1 MTTLRCLRAV
11 LWLRWRLIKNSM
23 VGGRKRDALEQ
34 MSRALALIVPF
45 LIVALS
51 AGTFLAVSVVGFVGG
66 RMMASGLVATAPGL
80 LVVRLLVGL
89 MVFLVVSL
97 SVVSPTQSTL
107 SRYTRL
113 LLLPIPR
120 RVMHLVEVAASLGDP
135 WVAVVA
141 AGLTTFAAG
150 LYSGGRPGVGL
161 AALAAAGLMVA
172 VVVCAAALAS
182 FLVAWLMRDRR
193 RGEMLTLVFVLAF
206 SLLSF
211 IPAFMSRSLE
221 EPARDAPVAA
231 RARPRINVEE
241 FDRNLPGWT
250 HYLPSEIHGRTI
262 AAGLAGERPRV
273 LTGLGTLLAEA
284 VLLFMAS
291 GAVHRQ
297 MLNSLEGDQLRRRKI
312 GVALM
317 GRRLPLL
324 SPGSSAVAWALT
336 RGAFRTVRGRLTI
349 LLPGPLLAML
359 TAVFQHVPRETWTAE
374 ASARGYLL
382 FGGSLI
388 FTFYAMHAI
397 SMNLFGS
404 DRAGLTLQ
412 LLVPVS
418 DRELVRGKLVGFAA
432 VIGTGTAVCLVAA
445 AAVAHTG
452 SLSYWLAVLLGAGAT
467 FLLVSPLAIWCSAL
481 FPVASDLSKTGAG
494 GNPHPFAMIAGTFG
508 TALCSLPTVVILAL
522 AEFWLKS
529 PAAAL
534 LMAAAWLAVAAAVG
548 VPLVNLASRAV
559 GARRENLALVAQGK

>member
-11 LWLRWRLIKNSM
+11 FWLRWRLLKNSLI
-23 VGGRKRDALEQ
+23 GGRKRDALEE
-34 MSRALALIVPF
+34 MSRALALVVPF
-45 LIVALS
+45 LIMALS
-51 AGTFLAVSVVGFVGG
+51 AGTFLAVSVVAFFGG
-66 RMMASGLVATAPGL
+66 RMMANGLVAAGPGM

-89 MVFLVVSL
+89 MVFLIVSL

-120 RVMHLVEVAASLGDP
+120 RVLHFVEVAASLGDP
-135 WVAVVA
+135 WVALVG
-141 AGLTTFAAG
+141 AGLTMFAAG
-150 LYSGGRPGVGL
+150 LFAGGRPSVAL

-172 VVVCAAALAS
+172 VAVCAASLAS

-193 RGEMLTLVFVLAF
+193 RGELFTLVFVLAF
-206 SLLSF
+206 SLLAF
-211 IPAFMSRSLE
+211 IPAFMSRTLE
-221 EPARDAPVAA
+221 EPAAEPAPIAGFL
-231 RARPRINVEE
+231 PKIDVEE
-241 FDRNLPGWT
+241 FDRNVPGWAR
-250 HYLPSEIHGRTI
+250 YLPSEVHGRTV
-262 AAGLAGERPRV
+262 AAALAGERAAV
-273 LTGLGTLLAEA
+273 VAGLATLLAEV
-284 VLLFMAS
+284 VLLFVAS

-297 MLNSLEGDQLRRRKI
+297 ILASLEGDQLRRRRT

-324 SPGSSAVAWALT
+324 SPGASAVAWAFT
-336 RGAFRTVRGRLTI
+336 RGAFRTVRGRLSI

-359 TAVFQHVPRETWTAE
+359 TAVFQHVPRQTWTVE
-374 ASARGYLL
+374 AAGRGYLL

-412 LLVPVS
+412 LLVPVN

-432 VIGTGTAVCLVAA
+432 VIATGAAVCLMAA
-445 AAVAHTG
+445 IAVAHTG
-452 SLSYWLAVLLGAGAT
+452 SFLYWLVVMFGAAAT
-467 FLLVSPLAIWCSAL
+467 FALISPVAIWCSAL

-494 GNPHPFAMIAGTFG
+494 GNPHPFAMIAGTFC
-508 TALCSLPTVVILAL
+508 TAIFSLPTIVILAL

-529 PAAAL
+529 PAAGL
-534 LMAAAWLAVAAAVG
+534 LMAAVWLAVAAAIG
-548 VPLVNLASRAV
+548 LPLVRLTSRAV
-559 GARRENLALVAQGK
+559 GSRRENLALVAQGK